1 MASDMAEPSH
11 RTDSVFHGT
20 AWYYSRFRPQYP
32 DALFDYLVE
41 KFEPEGN
48 SSLLDVGC
56 GTGQISI
63 PFAPHFE
70 RVFAM
75 DPDPDMLKEGQQVAE
90 ERAVRNIQ
98 WIHGGSDQL
107 ETIRPTLQNLRL
119 VVMASSFHWMDRT
132 AVLEILHSMLNCGG
146 GIAITG
152 YPSLWNLDGDW
163 QHAVR
168 SVIQRWLGTR
178 RRAGADHYQE
188 PEERHETIVS
198 RSPFRHLEQMEL
210 KVERTWTADGIMG
223 HLLSTSF
230 CSPRVLGEK
239 RTAFERDLRRT
250 LEALRPDG
258 LFEEASELQVITAFK

>member
-11 RTDSVFHGT
+11 CTDNVFHGT

-41 KFEPEGN
+41 KFEPGGD
-48 SSLLDVGC
+48 SSLLDLGC
-56 GTGQISI
+56 GTGQIAI
-63 PFAPHFE
+63 PLAPLFK

-75 DPDPDMLKEGQQVAE
+75 DPDAEMLKEGQEVAAE
-90 ERAVRNIQ
+90 SAIHNIQ
-98 WIHGGSDQL
+98 WIQGGSDQL
-107 ETIRPTLQNLRL
+107 ETIRPALQNLRL
-119 VVMASSFHWMDRT
+119 VVLASSFHWMDRT
-132 AVLEILHSMLNCGG
+132 AVLETLHSMLDRGG

-163 QHAVR
+163 QEAVR
-168 SVIQRWLGTR
+168 SVIQRWLGAK

-188 PEERHETIVS
+188 PKERHETIVS
-198 RSPFRHLEQMEL
+198 RSPFRNLEQMEL
-210 KVERTWTADGIMG
+210 KVKRTWTVGGIMG

-239 RTAFERDLRRT
+239 RTDFERDLRRT
-250 LEALRPDG
+250 LETLRPDG
-258 LFEEASELQVITAFK
+258 LFDEASKLQVITAFK